1 MKSSHWLT
9 SKIYTFIYLTNGFF
23 PTAVLIA
30 IEDLKKETHLS
41 SFASS
46 NKISRLKFKDNC

>member
-9 SKIYTFIYLTNGFF
+9 CKIYTFIYLTNVFF

-41 SFASS
+41 SFVSS
-46 NKISRLKFKDNC
+46 NKISEIEV